1 MIRVYLIRVPIYI
14 TEREKARMA
23 VGFLR
28 DVKSTWAYVSAESP
42 DFIEITMVCEKHIED
57 YNRAYITRKL
67 PKATFQRVKEDEA
80 I

>member
-1 MIRVYLIRVPIYI
+1 MIRVPIYN

-28 DVKSTWAYVSAESP
+28 DVKSTWAYISAESQ
-42 DFIEITMVCEKHIED
+42 DFIEITLVCEPYIEA
-57 YNRAYITRKL
+57 YNRIYINRKL
-67 PKATFQRVKEDEA
+67 PKATFYPIQKDDE